1 MYKINNTKKN
11 KGKLTKE
18 INFINI
24 EGYTMHTKNKYFI
37 IEGEKVTDIKVIN
50 KTLINSVVTEIVEK
64 KFNKLI
70 KEITELFIS
79 DDDDTDGAMDIVL
92 DRIEKFRQE
101 IKNKYRMYLKEQE
114 LKKMSNKLKLLQKEA
129 KSKKEELIR
138 YQFENTM
145 GRSR

>member
-37 IEGEKVTDIKVIN
+37 IEGEKVTDIKIIN

>member
-1 MYKINNTKKN
+1 MYKVNSKKKT
-11 KGKLTKE
+11 KGKLTGE

-24 EGYTMHTKNKYFI
+24 EGYTMHTKNKFFM

-50 KTLINSVVTEIVEK
+50 KALINSVVTEIVMK

-79 DDDDTDGAMDIVL
+79 EDDDNDGSMDIVL
-92 DRIEKFRQE
+92 DKIEKFRQE
-101 IKNKYRMYLKEQE
+101 IKNKYRMYLKEE
-114 LKKMSNKLKLLQKEA
+114 DLKIMSNKLKLLQKEA
-129 KSKKEELIR
+129 KTRKEELIR

>member
-1 MYKINNTKKN
+1 MYKINNKKKT
-11 KGKLTKE
+11 KGKLTSE

-50 KTLINSVVTEIVEK
+50 KALINSVVSEIVMK

-79 DDDDTDGAMDIVL
+79 DDDSDDAMDIVL
-92 DRIEKFRQE
+92 DQIEKFRQE
-101 IKNKYRMYLKEQE
+101 IKNKYRMYLKEEE
-114 LKKMSNKLKLLQKEA
+114 LKLMSSKLKLLRKEA
-129 KSKKEELIR
+129 KSRKEELIR